1 MAVDVMIRRKVKQ
14 GHQAKQ
20 LVPLILQMRA
30 LATYQP
36 GYISGKTLCNLK
48 DPEECLVISS
58 WESVE
63 DWERWRHSLK
73 RAEIE
78 KKIESLTREKTTFEI
93 YSSMVAERESGNRSS
108 IKRPFPASETYSG
121 TYSI

>member
-1 MAVDVMIRRKVKQ
+1 MAVEVMIKRKVKQ

-48 DPEECLVISS
+48 DPEECLVIST

-63 DWERWRHSLK
+63 DWDRWRHSWK

-78 KKIESLTREKTTFEI
+78 KKIECLTREKTTYEI
-93 YSSMVAERESGNRSS
+93 FSSMVAEQEPGYVPSL
-108 IKRPFPASETYSG
+108 KRPFPVSEKYSG
-121 TYSI
+121 SYSI

>member
-1 MAVDVMIRRKVKQ
+1 MAIDVMIRRKVKQ

-78 KKIESLTREKTTFEI
+78 KKIESLTRKKTTFEI

-108 IKRPFPASETYSG
+108 IKRPFLPSEKYSG
-121 TYSI
+121 SYSI